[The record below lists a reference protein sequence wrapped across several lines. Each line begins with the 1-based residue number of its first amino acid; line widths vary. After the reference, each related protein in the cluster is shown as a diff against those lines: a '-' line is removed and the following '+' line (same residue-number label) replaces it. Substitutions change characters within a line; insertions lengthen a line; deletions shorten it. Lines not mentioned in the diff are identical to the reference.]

1 MLEQGLQADNAFVTL
16 TYKPTTDPEKDIWS
30 LEPLHHRRFMD
41 ALRKRIKPLKV
52 RFFCVGEYGDQ
63 NDRPHFHYA
72 LFGYPSCQRPRTRLR
87 TFRCCAACDLLED
100 VWGRG
105 FVKNLP
111 LEIGSARY
119 VARYVI
125 KKMTRFDD
133 PRLGNRHPEFARMSL
148 KPGIGAGVV
157 EKLAAI
163 ITRYNL
169 LREGDVPVTLAHGG
183 QQWPLGRYLRKHLRK
198 ELGLDERSPT
208 VVTAEGAYAAYWSE
222 ENQAMRDVQKAA
234 LSDPENPSLK
244 YHLLKASDADRR
256 QLVRRHRLFDKKG
269 KL

>member
-1 MLEQGLQADNAFVTL
+1 MLEAGLNADNAFVTL
-16 TYKPTTDPEKDIWS
+16 TYADDPVS

-41 ALRKRIKPLKV
+41 ALRKRLAPMRV
-52 RFFCVGEYGDQ
+52 RFYMVGEYGEK

-72 LFGYPSCQRPRTRLR
+72 LFGYPSCKGHNPKKAY
-87 TFRCCAACDLLED
+87 RCCSACDLLEE

-119 VARYVI
+119 IARYVV

-133 PRLGNRHPEFARMSL
+133 PRLKANMHPEFSRMSL
-148 KPGIGAGVV
+148 KPGIGQGCL
-157 EKLAAI
+157 EKVAAV

-169 LREGDVPVTLAHGG
+169 LTREGDVPVTLAHGG
-183 QQWPLGRYLRKHLRK
+183 IQWPLGRYLRKQLRK
-198 ELGLDERSPT
+198 KMGLDERSPT
-208 VVTAEGAYAAYWSE
+208 ILSPEASYDAFQ
-222 ENQAMRDVQKAA
+222 ENETLRALQKAA
-234 LSDPENPSLK
+234 IDDPQNPSLR
-244 YHLLKASDADRR
+244 YHTLKASEGKRNQMEA
-256 QLVRRHRLFDKKG
+256 RLKIFSSKG